1 MFTLFD
7 HKSFFTAVLHR
18 RHTFSTLC
26 RCENMSYKRR
36 SEGEKQH
43 VYRRLTTH
51 ANKIAYSVEGS
62 SEDRRDLAHN
72 CETFLEQD
80 RYQVH
85 GHALFVQFLTFSL
98 LRRYAGDQIW
108 HNSSLTG
115 CFFPPRI
122 RWFLYQCESDPLR
135 TSVCLWSCSRSTS
148 AFGKIRLLSRRT
160 WKACCPLQRYTALVV
175 CSSLKEPMFM
185 FGIMAQQ
192 EVVWCPYSAMKINHV
207 EVWLDGSKC

>member
-72 CETFLEQD
+72 WETFLEQD

-115 CFFPPRI
+115 RFFFPVLDDFSISVSQTHWGLQSASDLVP
-122 RWFLYQCESDPLR
+122 DPLLHLEKFDFCQEEHEKR
-135 TSVCLWSCSRSTS
+135 AV
-148 AFGKIRLLSRRT
+148 LSRG
-160 WKACCPLQRYTALVV
+160 PALVV